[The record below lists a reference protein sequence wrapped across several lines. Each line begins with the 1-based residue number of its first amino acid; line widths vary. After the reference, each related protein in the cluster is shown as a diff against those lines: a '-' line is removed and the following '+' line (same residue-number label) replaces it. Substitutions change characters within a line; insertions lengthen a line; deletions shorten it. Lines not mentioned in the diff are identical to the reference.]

1 MTVRNTAMRRATT
14 ARITLPVI
22 LAATAI
28 TLTPTPASAAE
39 GGDLENRSSV
49 EMEYASFS
57 GNGRV
62 HRCQVWNDTL
72 TARWAD
78 SENLACKQT
87 ALPPS
92 REVVGSYDVDGFT
105 FEDRPYVVSLQ
116 MPDLSYLQVQVGK
129 GVWTKITDADRA
141 ICSGSTKPHCVV
153 TIF

>member
-1 MTVRNTAMRRATT
+1 MPVRNTAMRRATT

-28 TLTPTPASAAE
+28 TLAPTPASAAE

-57 GNGRV
+57 GDGRV

-87 ALPPS
+87 ALSPS

-105 FEDRPYVVSLQ
+105 FEDRSYVVSLQ

-129 GVWTKITDADRA
+129 GVWTKITNADRA

>member
-1 MTVRNTAMRRATT
+1 MPVQNTALRRAT

-22 LAATAI
+22 LAAAAI

-57 GNGRV
+57 GGGRV

-78 SENLACKQT
+78 SENLACKQS
-87 ALPPS
+87 ALPAS
-92 REVVGSYDVDGFT
+92 REVVGRYDVDGFT
-105 FEDRPYVVSLQ
+105 FEDRAYVVFLQ

-129 GVWTKITDADRA
+129 GVWTKITNADRA
-141 ICSGSTKPHCVV
+141 VCSGSAKPQCVV